1 MIILVEVVI
10 FPFAETELVG
20 KTVNAEFVAVE
31 VVMIV
36 NAESVVVEAV
46 KSEIVVLA
54 EVLSMM
60 FVDSLLFLN
69 VALIPY
75 SLHPMANII

>member
-1 MIILVEVVI
+1 MI